1 MSAYIVSRETIA
13 TLAHY
18 ALGGSHKI
26 SGRWGGMLALANM
39 LAAENAKSV
48 AYRYQEAESGFQFSS
63 EQQLV
68 DHARYDLAR
77 NPVAILKAIQCLKYQ
92 SCEHPEWNESEAKLA
107 LSHIQSAAIRELPG
121 YDDAEG
127 WDIKPKQKAPAAVLV
142 VLKPQGGV
150 Q

>member
-1 MSAYIVSRETIA
+1 MSAYVVSRSHIA

-18 ALGGSHKI
+18 ALGGSHRI
-26 SGRWGGMLALANM
+26 SNRWGDMLALANM

-63 EQQLV
+63 AQQV
-68 DHARYDLAR
+68 VNFARYDLAR

-92 SCEHPEWNESEAKLA
+92 SCEHPGWQESEAKLA

-121 YDDAEG
+121 YDEAEG
-127 WDIKPKQKAPAAVLV
+127 WSIDDVEEKPRATLV
-142 VLKPQGGV
+142 VLKQGGV